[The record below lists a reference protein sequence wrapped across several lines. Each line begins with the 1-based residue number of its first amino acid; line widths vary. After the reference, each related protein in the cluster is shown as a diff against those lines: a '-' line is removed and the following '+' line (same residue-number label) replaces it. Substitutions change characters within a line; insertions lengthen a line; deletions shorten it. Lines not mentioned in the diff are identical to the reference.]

1 MTSKI
6 ALLMFVATVLLA
18 SMALVVVSPASALTP
33 AIVKNY
39 DATATRGN
47 SNICGDHV
55 CAPGEQTQWYN
66 AVWQSQKQS
75 QGKIVNGTT
84 LGEDVIA
91 KMVGFIPVSKTMP
104 VSNMTSS
111 PMNSVPN
118 TMYGNMNMS
127 GSKMKISTM
136 VAHGMA
142 MSGSNMT
149 MPGNATM
156 PANTK

>member
-1 MTSKI
+1 MTNKI

-18 SMALVVVSPASALTP
+18 SIALVVVPQASALTP

-39 DATATRGN
+39 DATASRGN

-66 AVWQSQKQS
+66 AVWQSQKVS
-75 QGKIVNGTT
+75 QGKIVNAT

-104 VSNMTSS
+104 GSNMTSS
-111 PMNSVPN
+111 PMNSVPSA
-118 TMYGNMNMS
+118 MYGNMNMS
-127 GSKMKISTM
+127 GSKVKISTM
-136 VAHGMA
+136 IAGGMA
-142 MSGSNMT
+142 MPGNNMT

-156 PANTK
+156 PASTK